1 MKNQVNN
8 STLRV
13 ENNNQIEPC
22 TEGAL
27 KRTLMSAQMDAK
39 VLLCEGKFQP
49 KWTSILD
56 ENGEHTLECALVPVY
71 VGDDEQFEELEFPFL
86 VEIVESSEGDTFA
99 SDELEEI
106 SLRTYEAQMHLQECA
121 FRGIEQIDG
130 NIEFVACQI

>member
-13 ENNNQIEPC
+13 DNNNNIEPC

-27 KRTLMSAQMDAK
+27 KCTLMSAQMDAK
-39 VLLCEGKFQP
+39 VLLREGKFQP

-56 ENGEHTLECALVPVY
+56 DNGEHVLECALVPVY
-71 VGDDEQFEELEFPFL
+71 VGDDEQFDGLDFPFL

-106 SLRTYEAQMHLQECA
+106 SLRTYMAQAHLDEQA
-121 FRGIEQIDG
+121 FRGIELIDG
-130 NIEFVACQI
+130 NIEFIACQI